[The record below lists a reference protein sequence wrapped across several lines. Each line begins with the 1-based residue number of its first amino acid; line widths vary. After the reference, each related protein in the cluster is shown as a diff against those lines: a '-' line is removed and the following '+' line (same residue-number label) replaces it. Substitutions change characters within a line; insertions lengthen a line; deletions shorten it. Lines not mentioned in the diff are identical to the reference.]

1 MTRLLP
7 PDGDELRRAS
17 GAPEGEL
24 IAGRYRI
31 RREINS
37 GGFGRVFEATDRDGA
52 RCAVKLMRFTDPEG
66 APLTGSELD
75 VARERA
81 VREATLLKL
90 NARAASGHH
99 IVRVTDYGD
108 IDAQTFFIVMD
119 FVDGADL
126 EQLLLTRP
134 LVTIDWALPYLRQ
147 IAVALDW
154 CAHQTDADGE
164 LDPII
169 HRDVS
174 PPNIIIDEHAGWAT
188 LVDFGGVLRP
198 SQKALTKTGHVYGRE
213 GYIAPEIL
221 LGKPARECAKS
232 DLYSL
237 GVVVYRVVT
246 GGLPNPYEPVA
257 PSQASD
263 GAPSTIDAAVMRALA
278 ADPDDRP
285 ATAVAYIDGIA
296 DALAGRRPRVRRTV
310 DALGLAIGAAGFGVT
325 GYLIGSR
332 VTEFL

>member
-7 PDGDELRRAS
+7 PD
-17 GAPEGEL
+17 EL

-66 APLTGSELD
+66 APLEGTELD
-75 VARERA
+75 IARERA

-90 NARAASGHH
+90 NARAAIGHH

-108 IDAQTFFIVMD
+108 IDGQTFFIVMD
-119 FVDGADL
+119 FVDGDDL
-126 EQLLLTRP
+126 EQVLASRP

-147 IAVALDW
+147 VAVALDW
-154 CAHQTDADGE
+154 CGSQTDADGE

-174 PPNIIIDEHAGWAT
+174 PPNIIIDEDDGWAT

-198 SQKALTKTGHVYGRE
+198 SQTALTKTGHVYGRE

-221 LGKPARECAKS
+221 LGRPARACAKS

-246 GGLPNPYEPVA
+246 GQLPNPYDPVA
-257 PSQASD
+257 PSRVSD
-263 GAPSTIDAAVMRALA
+263 GAPSSIDAAVMRALA
-278 ADPDDRP
+278 PEPDDRP
-285 ATAVAYIDGIA
+285 ETAVAYIDGII
-296 DALAGRRPRVRRTV
+296 DALEGRRPRVRRAV
-310 DALGLAIGAAGFGVT
+310 DAFGLALGAAGFGVA

-332 VTEFL
+332 ITEFL